1 MKEINSSTNPTFK
14 LFKSLMNSKG
24 IKKEGLCLASG
35 QHILNEVTHLKLD
48 HKIIHFEESENPDYL
63 LPKELFNEL
72 TPIKTKE
79 PIFLLSTPKLTTE
92 DFKEK
97 PTGIEVLIPAGDPKN
112 LGALIRT
119 CLAFDVKKIILLEEA
134 ANPFLPDSIKSSSG
148 TVFKAPLC
156 KGPSLKDLSI
166 KELYTLDAKGTPI
179 KEANLSET
187 PLRLLIGEEGG
198 GLNDQL
204 KSKSLSIP
212 ISSKV
217 ESLNVNSCLS
227 IALYELS

>member
-1 MKEINSSTNPTFK
+1 
-14 LFKSLMNSKG
+14 
-24 IKKEGLCLASG
+24 
-35 QHILNEVTHLKLD
+35 
-48 HKIIHFEESENPDYL
+48 

-72 TPIKTKE
+72 TNIKTKD
-79 PIFLLSTPKLTTE
+79 PILLVSTPKLPVE
-92 DFKEK
+92 DFKTNPK
-97 PTGIEVLIPAGDPKN
+97 GIEVLLPAGDPKN

-119 CLAFDVKKIILLEEA
+119 CLAFDVKKIVLLEEA
-134 ANPFLPDSIKSSSG
+134 ANPFLPDSIKASSG
-148 TVFKAPLC
+148 NVFKAPLF
-156 KGPSLKDLSI
+156 KGPSIKDLQI
-166 KELYTLDAKGTPI
+166 ENVYTLDVEGTPI
-179 KEANLSET
+179 REAQLSKR

-198 GLNDQL
+198 HLSKEL